1 MEPWSVCL
9 RWERG
14 VRPRG
19 NLREMV
25 KPDGRQSMEINCL
38 NLTSVNGAILNL
50 KRKEKENWIDL
61 TAVCYN
67 TVMM

>member
-1 MEPWSVCL
+1 M
-9 RWERG
+9 
-14 VRPRG
+14 RPRG
-19 NLREMV
+19 NLRETV
-25 KPDGRQSMEINCL
+25 KPDGRQSIEINCL
-38 NLTSVNGAILNL
+38 NLTSVNVAILNL